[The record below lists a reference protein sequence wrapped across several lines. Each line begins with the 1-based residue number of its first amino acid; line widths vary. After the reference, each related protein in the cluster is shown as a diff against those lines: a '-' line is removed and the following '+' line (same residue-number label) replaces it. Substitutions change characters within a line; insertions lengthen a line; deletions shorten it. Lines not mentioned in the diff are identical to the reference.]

1 MYSGRE
7 GSPTPTITP
16 TFPWLPV
23 EQEIFVNLSGGF
35 VQGIWDHVSSPE
47 SASTL
52 MASYDGYERSDRLG
66 DKRSTFNIDFHRSDA
81 LRADITW
88 CGEPVIGGLP
98 RSRVDRFVYL

>member
-52 MASYDGYERSDRLG
+52 MASYDGYERSDRLEISAAHSISISIG
-66 DKRSTFNIDFHRSDA
+66 AMHWA
-81 LRADITW
+81 ADITW